1 MDKEGSMNWRERC
14 GKKLVSVR
22 EAMRVAQ
29 NGDSVQVNWL
39 HATPIT
45 LSQALLD
52 RKDELRDVKVGVI
65 GPLFDWNQPGVDKAF
80 TLQTPY
86 LGVTTRPPMAEGK
99 VDFVPVAYYRHH
111 ELPPGMNCDVY
122 LTPVSPPDKNGYCS
136 FGTGLFMS
144 KSMVAAARAVIG
156 EVHEDFIRTGGE
168 NYVHVSEIA
177 HFVEPTAPPAAL
189 PPTPRN
195 EEEVAATEI
204 ICTLIANELIHDGDT
219 IQIGLGSVSSPLGM
233 YLGDKNDLGIH
244 TEVIPGGIARL
255 VKEGVINGKYK
266 TLNPG
271 KVVASAFIGI
281 LPDELEIVDGNPSFE
296 LYDFTYTDDLRILVN
311 QRNYVAVNN
320 ALAVDL
326 GGQACSESIGPYM
339 YTGTGGQTIFT
350 VTAAYC
356 NPGRSIIVTPAT
368 ALVKGRRLS
377 RIVPMLEPGS
387 VVTALRA
394 FVDYVVTE
402 YGIAELRGKT
412 LKQRAA
418 ALVEVAHPD
427 FREELRKEAKR
438 VYHL

>member
-1 MDKEGSMNWRERC
+1 MDWRERC
-14 GKKLVSVR
+14 GKKLVSVK
-22 EAMRVAQ
+22 EAMKSVR
-29 NGDSVQVNWL
+29 NGDTVQINWL
-39 HATPIT
+39 HATPMT
-45 LSQALLD
+45 LSTALLA
-52 RKDELRDVKVGVI
+52 RKEELRDVNVCVI
-65 GPLFDWNQPGVDKAF
+65 GPLFDWNQPDADKAF

-99 VDFVPVAYYRHH
+99 VDFVPVGYYRHG

-122 LTPVSPPDKNGYCS
+122 LTPVSPPDKHGYCS

-144 KSMVAAARAVIG
+144 KTMAAAARVVIA
-156 EVHEDFIRTGGE
+156 EVHENFIRTGGE
-168 NYVHVSEIA
+168 NYIHISEIT

-189 PPTPRN
+189 PATARN
-195 EEEVAATEI
+195 EEEVVATEV
-204 ICTLIANELIHDGDT
+204 ICTLIANELINDGDT
-219 IQIGLGSVSSPLGM
+219 VQIGLGSVSSPLGM
-233 YLGDKNDLGIH
+233 YLGNKNDLGIH

-255 VKEGVINGKYK
+255 VKEGVITGKYK

-271 KVVASAFIGI
+271 KVVASAFIGAF
-281 LPDELEIVDGNPSFE
+281 PDELEIIDGNPQFE

-320 ALAVDL
+320 AMAVDL

-356 NPGRSIIVTPAT
+356 NPGRSVIVTPAS
-368 ALVKGRRLS
+368 ALVKGRRVS

-402 YGIAELRGKT
+402 YGIASLRGKG

-418 ALVEVAHPD
+418 ALIEVAHPE

-438 VYHL
+438 IYHL

>member
-1 MDKEGSMNWRERC
+1 MDWRERC
-14 GKKLVSVR
+14 GKKLVSAR
-22 EAMRVAQ
+22 EAMKAVQ
-29 NGDSVQVNWL
+29 DGDTVQVNWL
-39 HATPIT
+39 HATPVT

-52 RKDELRDVKVGVI
+52 RKDELHDVKVGLI

-99 VDFVPVAYYRHH
+99 VDFIPVAYYRHH
-111 ELPPGMNCDVY
+111 ELPPGINCDVY
-122 LTPVSPPDKNGYCS
+122 LTPVSPPDRHGYCS

-144 KSMVAAARAVIG
+144 KSMTASARVVIG
-156 EVHEDFIRTGGE
+156 EVHENFVRTGGE
-168 NYVHVSEIA
+168 NYIHVSEIA

-195 EEEVAATEI
+195 EEEVAATEV
-204 ICTLIANELIHDGDT
+204 ICTLVANELINDGDT
-219 IQIGLGSVSSPLGM
+219 VQIGLGSVSSPLGM
-233 YLGDKNDLGIH
+233 YLGNKNDLGIH

-271 KVVASAFIGI
+271 KAVASAFIGI
-281 LPDELEIVDGNPSFE
+281 LPDELEIVDGNPNFE

-311 QRNYVAVNN
+311 QKNYVAVNN
-320 ALAVDL
+320 AMAVDL

-350 VTAAYC
+350 ITAAYC
-356 NPGRSIIVTPAT
+356 NPGCSVIVTPST
-368 ALVKGRRLS
+368 SIVKGRRLS

-402 YGIAELRGKT
+402 HGIAELRGKS

-418 ALVEVAHPD
+418 ALIEVAHPD
-427 FREELRKEAKR
+427 FREELRREAKR
-438 VYHL
+438 IYHL